1 MSTRESVTCPQCGSL
16 VPVGDRK
23 CDNCGA
29 RQKDFAPAPK
39 SYTRPEPAPV
49 VARAPAPA
57 PAPGTSAPAAAAAAA
72 APTAGRSAA
81 PPTAPPIATSIAPPD
96 DYRPLAHRAP
106 GSTAPGAGSPRNA
119 APTAPSAVRPSA
131 AQPSAVQHYAAGSH
145 AEGVPTRA
153 SAGAVSH
160 ASRSTSS
167 MAAAAPGRSVWARRA
182 LIVALIPVGVNLLG
196 FVALAIIG
204 GLPGDTLDL
213 GMERFFVVGFIL
225 VVLLL
230 LAGLANLVLFV
241 LALVFGILGA
251 RETAGGAATG
261 RARAVVAFVIVAWHL
276 LLAVWVVSVLVS

>member
-57 PAPGTSAPAAAAAAA
+57 PAPGTSAPAAAAAA
-72 APTAGRSAA
+72 PTAGRSAA

-119 APTAPSAVRPSA
+119 APTAPYAVRPSA
-131 AQPSAVQHYAAGSH
+131 AQPSAVQPYAAGSH

-167 MAAAAPGRSVWARRA
+167 TAAATAPGRSVWARRA

-241 LALVFGILGA
+241 LALVFGILGV